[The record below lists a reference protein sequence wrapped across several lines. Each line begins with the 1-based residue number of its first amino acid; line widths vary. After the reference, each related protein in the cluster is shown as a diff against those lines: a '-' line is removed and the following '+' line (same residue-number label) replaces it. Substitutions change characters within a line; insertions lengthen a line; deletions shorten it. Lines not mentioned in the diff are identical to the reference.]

1 MQFIGLFPSHML
13 RCGSE
18 IRPSA
23 NVINKSFLALRCNVA
38 RPICRAVGRRAMADG
53 RAGRSAGP
61 WSGHRA
67 SLSLLLFFG
76 VLTTCCPDA
85 VAVEPG
91 SPAPQPAPANR
102 FELQAP
108 RRPGAFQSGC
118 AEAGIAT
125 GDGVYRFALMPGD
138 RWHHDRSAR
147 KGRVELRDRFAQ
159 PAGSTH
165 RYRFDLFIPDLAQF
179 TAAWTLVGQWHAGTR
194 TTAGV
199 RRPADSP
206 PVAQMFTADGMAL
219 RLALPAPERTDG
231 KRQRF
236 ADILQIKPFPTGR
249 WVSLDYTL
257 HLATDGTGR
266 LVVRQDDQPPLLRY
280 EGPLG
285 DPAIERLYFK
295 IGLYRGSDAGSQRIC
310 IRNYVHDAI
319 GAD

>member
-1 MQFIGLFPSHML
+1 M
-13 RCGSE
+13 
-18 IRPSA
+18 
-23 NVINKSFLALRCNVA
+23 INKSFLALRCQSLRSFRRCVGS
-38 RPICRAVGRRAMADG
+38 RALSERHGWRS
-53 RAGRSAGP
+53 AGRSPGRTP
-61 WSGHRA
+61 LIG
-67 SLSLLLFFG
+67 LLLFFG
-76 VLTTCCPDA
+76 VLTICCPDA
-85 VAVEPG
+85 TAIEPG
-91 SPAPQPAPANR
+91 SPSAPVSQRAPGDR

-108 RRPGAFQSGC
+108 PRPGAFQSGC

-138 RWHHDRSAR
+138 RWRHDRSAR

-159 PAGSTH
+159 PAGTTH

-194 TTAGV
+194 SAGGT

-206 PVAQMFTADGMAL
+206 PVAQMFTTDGMAL

-236 ADILQIKPFPTGR
+236 VDILQIKPFPTGR

-266 LVVRQDDQPPLLRY
+266 LVVRQDDQPPLSY
-280 EGPLG
+280 EGALG
-285 DPAIERLYFK
+285 DPAVERLYFK
-295 IGLYRGSDAGSQRIC
+295 IGLYRGSDTGSQRIC

-319 GAD
+319 ATD